1 MTDASDPTLRT
12 LHEAAQ
18 EVGLEVRATEAV
30 TALPSEVRA
39 RVRQWM
45 AEGRAGSMDYLS
57 GATPLLEDP
66 RAWKSWAQSM
76 ILVALP
82 YAREAGSFRE
92 GGRVA
97 RYALGRDYHNLLGKR
112 LERLGKRL
120 RAAGLVSRFRA
131 CTDAAPVLER
141 EWAIQG
147 RVGWRGKNT
156 LVLDPDFG
164 PWVLL
169 GELLV
174 DELLPR
180 VRTKPRRWA
189 TCGTCTS
196 CLDVCPTGALDE
208 AWSLDARLCLSYL
221 TIELREAIPRALRP
235 ALGEWVFG
243 CDLCLEV
250 CPFGDHAGD
259 HAEAWGRLAALDEL
273 RLEDLLGLDEA
284 AFARHFQG
292 SPLRR
297 PGRAGLARNACV
309 VLGNLGRGGGA
320 LREALRSDPSPL
332 VRSHAA
338 WALGRLD
345 ERAALAAARD
355 RETDPTVR
363 EELSAALGDTAP

>member
-1 MTDASDPTLRT
+1 MSSDSQTLAL
-12 LHEAAQ
+12 LHQAAQ

-30 TALPSEVRA
+30 EVLPSEVRT

-45 AEGRAGSMDYLS
+45 ADGRAGQMDYLS
-57 GATPLLEDP
+57 GVTPLLEDP

-76 ILVALP
+76 VLVALP
-82 YAREAGSFRE
+82 YAREAGSFRG

-97 RYALGRDYHNLLGKR
+97 RYALGRDYHNLIGKR

-120 RAAGLVSRFRA
+120 RAAGVVHQFRA

-141 EWAIQG
+141 EWALRG

-156 LVLDPDFG
+156 LVLDPEFG

-174 DELLPR
+174 DVPLPR
-180 VRTKPRRWA
+180 YRKTARRWA
-189 TCGTCTS
+189 TCGTCTR
-196 CLDVCPTGALDE
+196 CLDICPTGALDA
-208 AWSLDARLCLSYL
+208 AWSMDARLCLSYL
-221 TIELREAIPRALRP
+221 TIELRESIPRELRP

-259 HAEAWGRLAALDEL
+259 HGEEWGNHPALAELS
-273 RLEDLLGLDEA
+273 LEDLLRLSEA
-284 AFARHFQG
+284 QFEKQFVG

-297 PGRAGLARNACV
+297 PGRAGLTRNACV
-309 VLGNLGRGGGA
+309 VLGNLGRGEAA
-320 LREALRSDPSPL
+320 LRQALQGDPSAM
-332 VRSHAA
+332 VRAHAA
-338 WALGRLD
+338 WALGQIGDLSGLRH
-345 ERAALAAARD
+345 AATLEA
-355 RETDPTVR
+355 DPQVC
-363 EELSAALGDTAP
+363 EEIDHAIAST